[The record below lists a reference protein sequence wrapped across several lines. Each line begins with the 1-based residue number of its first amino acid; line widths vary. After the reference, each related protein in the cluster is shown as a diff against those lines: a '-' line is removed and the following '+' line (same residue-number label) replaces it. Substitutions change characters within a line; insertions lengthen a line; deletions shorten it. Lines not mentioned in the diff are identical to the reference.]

1 MKKATQ
7 EALAALDKL
16 PAGQGEMIVEQIGEA
31 RRHLRAA
38 PVKPVRFIQPS
49 LHGIARSLSPGQL
62 WMVMAQSGIGKTTF
76 ALSVINDWVEAGT
89 KVCLVPTELEDW
101 EVRRDIACLRAGV
114 HKSIAIEHS
123 WDEYENGDAMLK
135 RVDEE
140 IRRQAIPPF
149 SDHLMVLSYRELD
162 EIAVLDS
169 GRAAA
174 EFGAQV
180 LVVDHFDHLDYGGK
194 AANAFG
200 ATGRIARAAKAAA
213 EEHEIAVLGM
223 KQVNTEAAKG
233 DVLNRYLPP
242 QLHQMQGGGLNHQNA
257 VVVLGLY
264 RPLKPVE
271 TEDDLAR
278 LKGVR
283 ARLIDPS
290 VVLMPNALGVVVL
303 KHRPDGRLE
312 NRKCILTL
320 NNGRLIERVHESE
333 RYG

>member
-1 MKKATQ
+1 MKQATKD
-7 EALAALDKL
+7 ALAALDQL
-16 PAGQGEMIVEQIGEA
+16 PAGQGALVVEQVGEA
-31 RRHLRAA
+31 RRRLRAS
-38 PVKPVRFIQPS
+38 PVQPVRFVQPS
-49 LHGIARSLSPGQL
+49 LHAVARSLSPGQL

-76 ALSVINDWVEAGT
+76 ALSVINDWVESGI

-114 HKSIAIEHS
+114 HKSIAIESS
-123 WDEYENGDAMLK
+123 WDEYADGDAMLK

-140 IRRQAIPPF
+140 IRKQAIPPF
-149 SDHLMVLSYRELD
+149 SDHLMVLPIRELD
-162 EIAVLDS
+162 EMAILDA
-169 GRAAA
+169 GKTAA
-174 EFGAQV
+174 EFGARV
-180 LVVDHFDHLDYGGK
+180 LVVDHFDHIDYGGR
-194 AANAFG
+194 AANSFG

-213 EEHEIAVLGM
+213 EEHDITVLGM

-233 DVLNRYLPP
+233 DVLNRYMPP

-264 RPLKPVE
+264 RPLKKVE
-271 TEDDLAR
+271 TEDDLNR
-278 LKGVR
+278 LKAVR

-290 VVLMPNALGVVVL
+290 MVLMPNALGIVVL